1 MKKILYSISTLLLMG
16 GLATSCLNDILEVE
30 TQSSFDASKVFANY
44 TTAEYTVLGISE
56 IFAHTNSYNARLNHM
71 YGYNTDI
78 ELKTGSTA
86 SGAKVDERNLA
97 EYDTKTD
104 NSSLN
109 TTNNGYN
116 EIMIGI
122 ERANLAI
129 QGLKQYGNVAHN
141 RDMAYLLG
149 ESLTYRAF
157 FYYELIKM
165 WGEVPLHLEPL
176 TSATLYDPKAERDDL
191 YKAMLAD
198 LEEAI
203 PMLYWP
209 YEATQTMR
217 TDRINKAFAK
227 GLYARIAL
235 NAAGYAWRPDDGKT
249 GTGNFGSLRLSTKQE
264 MSKAELYPK
273 ALRHLEDVI
282 GSGSLAL
289 ESDFEQLW
297 HKFNDFSHVS
307 GSREVIYVQPFGDA
321 RGRWNYTHAYP
332 HTANSPFIGDK
343 SSKGGQTGPN
353 PTLWWKYEKQ
363 DTRRD
368 ITCVPMRWNQDVE
381 NEDGT
386 KGGWEMRNATSF
398 YWGKYRYE
406 WMNNYPGGTGDGC
419 KPIVMR
425 YADIYL
431 MAAELA
437 AWEGDL
443 SRAQRYLKEVRKR
456 AYKGNEGMVDAYVD
470 ALTIG
475 SAASS
480 DDAAINDCKT
490 EGTIMK
496 AIIDER
502 ALEFAGEFLRKQD
515 LIRWGLLKIKLDEAK
530 NDLKDLAYMRGAYA
544 DYAKLTEPKDFKD
557 KSGKNVLTTFPTY
570 YAFWRQKGQGIE
582 IFGLEKDEIAKTPA
596 DYNSEADNGGWNRL
610 DFLSQGVFCQADPS
624 LWEAETSYRW
634 MYFYFNDYDDPYP
647 RSTWPLFAH
656 NLNNA
661 QGSLVND
668 FGYPQK

>member
-307 GSREVIYVQPFGDA
+307 GSQI
-321 RGRWNYTHAYP
+321 GR
-332 HTANSPFIGDK
+332 
-343 SSKGGQTGPN
+343 
-353 PTLWWKYEKQ
+353 
-363 DTRRD
+363 
-368 ITCVPMRWNQDVE
+368 
-381 NEDGT
+381 
-386 KGGWEMRNATSF
+386 
-398 YWGKYRYE
+398 
-406 WMNNYPGGTGDGC
+406 
-419 KPIVMR
+419 
-425 YADIYL
+425 
-431 MAAELA
+431 
-437 AWEGDL
+437 
-443 SRAQRYLKEVRKR
+443 
-456 AYKGNEGMVDAYVD
+456 
-470 ALTIG
+470 
-475 SAASS
+475 
-480 DDAAINDCKT
+480 
-490 EGTIMK
+490 
-496 AIIDER
+496 
-502 ALEFAGEFLRKQD
+502 
-515 LIRWGLLKIKLDEAK
+515 
-530 NDLKDLAYMRGAYA
+530 
-544 DYAKLTEPKDFKD
+544 
-557 KSGKNVLTTFPTY
+557 
-570 YAFWRQKGQGIE
+570 
-582 IFGLEKDEIAKTPA
+582 
-596 DYNSEADNGGWNRL
+596 
-610 DFLSQGVFCQADPS
+610 
-624 LWEAETSYRW
+624 
-634 MYFYFNDYDDPYP
+634 
-647 RSTWPLFAH
+647 AH
-656 NLNNA
+656 
-661 QGSLVND
+661 V
-668 FGYPQK
+668 